1 MQKPRRFER
10 IYLVAD
16 VEVQPNTKRPPRFP
30 ARMFNVSKAGAAVF
44 SKHHFAP
51 GEIVGVEMSLPAAAG
66 GRARTF
72 MVYGI
77 VRHVEVQSEG
87 NVLGVEFVVSGD
99 AGDYESFEDY
109 MNQHAGA
116 VRANLRGGFTLV
128 EVCIA
133 MTVICV
139 LVTMA
144 VPLYTRAVEHARV
157 DVASAKLRTVWSA
170 ERVYW
175 LEHRT
180 FATSLLDLQG
190 MDLLDPSLAASQSS
204 PSAVF
209 VYQVVSA
216 DADSFLARAVRNGS
230 GSWVG
235 QLQITESGGV
245 TGSITGPGGQVIVPA
260 P

>member
-1 MQKPRRFER
+1 MQKPRRYER
-10 IYLVAD
+10 IFLVAD
-16 VEVQPNTKRPPRFP
+16 VEVQPNTRRPPRFP

-44 SKHHFAP
+44 SKHHFSL
-51 GEIVGVEMSLPAAAG
+51 GEIVGVEMSLPVPARG
-66 GRARTF
+66 PRTF

-77 VRHVEVQSEG
+77 VRHVEVQPEG
-87 NVLGVEFVVSGD
+87 NVLGLEFVVSDD

-109 MNQHAGA
+109 MNRHAGA
-116 VRANLRGGFTLV
+116 ARAGLRRGFTLV

-144 VPLYTRAVEHARV
+144 IPLYTRAVEHARV

-180 FATSLLDLQG
+180 FATSLMDLQA
-190 MDLLDPSLAASQSS
+190 MDLLDPSLAESQSS

-209 VYQVVSA
+209 VYQVVTA

-235 QLQITESGGV
+235 QLQITESGSV
-245 TGSITGPGGQVIVPA
+245 TGSITGPGGQVIIPVP
-260 P
+260 